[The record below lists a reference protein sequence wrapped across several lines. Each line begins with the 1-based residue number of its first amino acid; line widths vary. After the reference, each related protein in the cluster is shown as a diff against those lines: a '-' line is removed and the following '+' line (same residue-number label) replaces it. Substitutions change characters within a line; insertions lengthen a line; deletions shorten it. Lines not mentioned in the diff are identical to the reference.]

1 MGGNQGAVRILVDGR
16 MFRGRMHGLARY
28 VVATLQAMARTASDW
43 HFGVLEREGAFADL
57 AAELPNIEPIPVQAD
72 PFTWAEH
79 LEIPRRVAEWNPALF
94 HAPTI
99 AVPSG
104 VRCRMVVTV
113 PDLTPFHFPRRG
125 WERLYFRW
133 VLAPALRRAR
143 GVLVYSQHTA
153 GDLVENLGVFREKIT
168 VTGLGVDPAL
178 ARAVAPAALVDLRK
192 RLGLEEGYVL
202 CLANPKPHK
211 NVEVLLKAW
220 DKARPQVDLAL
231 VCPRAGWL
239 DEALLSA
246 HRVHRLDHVAEEDL
260 PALYQGA
267 CLLVIP
273 SLYEGFGL
281 PAAEAMSAGTPVIA
295 ARAASLPEVVG
306 QDGWLFDPR
315 DPGDLAWALANLL
328 HDPERRAELSSR
340 GRARAARWTWEDAAQ
355 THLRVYREALR

>member
-1 MGGNQGAVRILVDGR
+1 MGGNQGAVRILIDGR

-28 VVATLQAMARTASDW
+28 VFATLYAMARAAPDW

-57 AAELPNIEPIPVQAD
+57 AAELPNIEPVPVQAD
-72 PFTWAEH
+72 PFTLAEH
-79 LEIPRRVAEWNPALF
+79 WELPRRVAEWNPALF

-104 VRCRMVVTV
+104 VRCRLVATV

-153 GDLVENLGVFREKIT
+153 GDWSRTWDPSREDHRHR
-168 VTGLGVDPAL
+168 VGSRPGPGP
-178 ARAVAPAALVDLRK
+178 RRRPRGPGRPEEAPGAGG
-192 RLGLEEGYVL
+192 RLCPVP
-202 CLANPKPHK
+202 ANPKPHK

-220 DKARPQVDLAL
+220 DKARPQADLAL
-231 VCPRAGWL
+231 VCPRAAWL
-239 DEALLSA
+239 DEVLASA
-246 HRVHRLDHVAEEDL
+246 HRVRRLDHVAEEDL

-267 CLLVIP
+267 RLLVIP

-306 QDGWLFDPR
+306 QDGWLFDPQ

-328 HDPERRAELSSR
+328 HDPERRAELSRR

>member
-1 MGGNQGAVRILVDGR
+1 MGGNQGAVRILIDGR

-28 VVATLQAMARTASDW
+28 VFATLQAMARAAPDW

-57 AAELPNIEPIPVQAD
+57 AAELPNIEPVPVQAD
-72 PFTWAEH
+72 PFTLAEH
-79 LEIPRRVAEWNPALF
+79 LELPRRVAAWNPALF

-104 VRCRMVVTV
+104 IRCRLVATV

-153 GDLVENLGVFREKIT
+153 GDLVENLGILRERIT

-192 RLGLEEGYVL
+192 RLGLEDGYVL

-220 DKARPQVDLAL
+220 DKARPQADLAL
-231 VCPRAGWL
+231 VCPRAAWL
-239 DEALLSA
+239 DEILVSA
-246 HRVHRLDHVAEEDL
+246 HRVRRLDHVAEEDL

-267 CLLVIP
+267 RLLVIP

-281 PAAEAMSAGTPVIA
+281 PAAEAMAAGTPVIA

-306 QDGWLFDPR
+306 QDGWLFDPK
-315 DPGDLAWALANLL
+315 DPADLAWALANLL
-328 HDPERRAELSSR
+328 HDPERRAELSRR
-340 GRARAARWTWEDAAQ
+340 GRERAARWTWEDAAR